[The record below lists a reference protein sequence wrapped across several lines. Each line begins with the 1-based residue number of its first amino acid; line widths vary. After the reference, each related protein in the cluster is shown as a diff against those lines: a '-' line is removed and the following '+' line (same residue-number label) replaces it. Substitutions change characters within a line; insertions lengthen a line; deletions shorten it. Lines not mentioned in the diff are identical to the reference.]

1 MEIDESQDAGYTR
14 RLAKRSTVV
23 YALLTYLRITAL
35 PVAVL
40 CTPTVYILYH

>member
-1 MEIDESQDAGYTR
+1 MEIDESQDAGHTR

-35 PVAVL
+35 PVL